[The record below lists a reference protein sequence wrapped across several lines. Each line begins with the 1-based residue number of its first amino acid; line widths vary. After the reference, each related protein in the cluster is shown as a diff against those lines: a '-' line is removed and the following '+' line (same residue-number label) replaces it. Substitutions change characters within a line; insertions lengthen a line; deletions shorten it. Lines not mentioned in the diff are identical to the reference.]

1 MKKAIFIALFFVLNL
16 TIVKAQFEFKYRKLT
31 TEDGLP
37 SNTIYSICEDK
48 KGNIV
53 LGTDNGIAIFNGN
66 QFNNLNINNGLSRP
80 YVVASTAD
88 KNGTVWAVSYFGQ
101 LQKLVNNKIINTNIS
116 TSYYNEILTTGNE
129 ILLFNRFNRLPNN
142 MGYQYL
148 LLTTSGKQKQVNQS
162 YNFRTKMVL
171 PFYVQNNEKIEI
183 VNNNI
188 VYKAYRI
195 PLPTQISLL
204 HKIIFR
210 KNDVC
215 LLDDNFLFIVDFN
228 GKILS
233 QIKIPMPLTASFKTN
248 TNSYNFSFITDN
260 NENCWLNIQ
269 KKGLFMLQNK
279 TWVNISNSL
288 NLSSEQNINF
298 LYGDKKGQVWI
309 ATHDEGLYCIPST
322 LIQSFKSSTAE
333 NFFNGFAFSQ
343 NKKRLF
349 ISTRFNLYSFEND
362 KLSHVNKY
370 KGDIKVDDYNQA
382 PVLLIQ
388 YNLAARWD
396 KKLGL
401 FIVAGRQLLK
411 TDKTGAYVLTV
422 SPQLVR
428 FKNGVSKSLLSA
440 NDATEKVN
448 NVVYHKNQYYFNNS
462 EKINIRKFDDNSLS
476 DVRDL
481 KVKITGFISDFT
493 FINDTMWVSA
503 NKKVYKLINE
513 KIVDSI
519 EKINNVQ
526 IGEVRKI
533 KNIGKNTFLC
543 SSSGLF
549 IINENRKFFLN
560 KYNFLPSNEVSNV
573 TVFGDELFVA
583 TKEGLAKIDLE
594 IFNSSFSKPIFE
606 VFKGKGKVQNEIKL
620 DHSEDQFSLNLVI
633 QTNNHPKNQVIN
645 YKIDNQDWIQ
655 NPNENINFQSLAYG
669 SHQLSVRVRDVN
681 SDWSTQTFKVYR
693 NYPFYL
699 KWWFVLAA
707 ALIIIALVWFLYYR
721 QVNKLKL
728 KQSQE
733 IFINNKILE
742 LRQSA
747 LAAMMNPHFIFNSLN
762 AVQYYINSQQGA
774 KASEHLAKLARLVRL
789 FLSQAAEP
797 FITVADEIKRLQ
809 IYLELEQIRFNN
821 FNFQITVGENI
832 KENELKIPNMV
843 LQPFIEN
850 AILHGVSHLQTNDG
864 LIDLKFSL
872 NEDVLTIDL
881 TDNGLGISQNNHN
894 NSEHVSKALH
904 MIKERLDILQQTYP
918 DKIFSL
924 TYHTPFPEQI
934 NKGHQVLL
942 RLSVFNQS

>member
-80 YVVASTAD
+80 YVVAATAD

-101 LQKLVNNKIINTNIS
+101 LQKLVNSKIINTNIS

-129 ILLFNRFNRLPNN
+129 ILLFNRFNRLRNN

-148 LLTTSGKQKQVNQS
+148 LLTTSRKQKPVKQS
-162 YNFRTKMVL
+162 DNFRTKMVL

-298 LYGDKKGQVWI
+298 LYSDKKGQVWI

-388 YNLAARWD
+388 DNLAARWD

-440 NDATEKVN
+440 NHATEKVN

-493 FINDTMWVSA
+493 FINDTMWVAA
-503 NKKVYKLINE
+503 NQKVYKIANE

-519 EKINNVQ
+519 VHINDVR
-526 IGEVRKI
+526 IGDVRKI
-533 KNIGKNTFLC
+533 KAIGKRIMIC
-543 SSSGLF
+543 SSAGLF
-549 IINENRKFFLN
+549 IINPKRNIYLN
-560 KYNFLPSNEVSNV
+560 KYNFLPSNDVINATFFENK
-573 TVFGDELFVA
+573 LFVA
-583 TKEGLAKIDLE
+583 TKDGLAKIDLK
-594 IFNSSFSKPIFE
+594 ILANSFSKPIYE
-606 VFKGKGKVQNEIKL
+606 LYKADHKVQKYITIADN
-620 DHSEDQFSLNLVI
+620 EDQFNLRLQI
-633 QTNNHPKNQVIN
+633 QNFNDPKNQIIHYRV
-645 YKIDNQDWIQ
+645 DNQNWIT
-655 NPNENINFQSLAYG
+655 NSNENINFQSIPYG
-669 SHQLSVRVRDVN
+669 LHTLFIRVKDVN
-681 SDWSTQTFKVYR
+681 SVWATQVFQVYR

-699 KWWFVLAA
+699 KWWFILVV
-707 ALIIIALVWFLYYR
+707 ALVFGATFLQLYF
-721 QVNKLKL
+721 NKLNSL
-728 KQSQE
+728 KRKQKQE
-733 IFINNKILE
+733 IAINNKIIE

-747 LAAMMNPHFIFNSLN
+747 LSAMMNPHFIFNSLN
-762 AVQYYINSQQGA
+762 AVQYFINSKQA
-774 KASEHLAKLARLVRL
+774 DKASEHLAKLARLVRL

-797 FITVADEIKRLQ
+797 FISVADELKRLN
-809 IYLELEQIRFNN
+809 IYLELEKTRFNN
-821 FNFQITVGENI
+821 FNYQIIVAQNI
-832 KENELKIPNMV
+832 NQATLKIPNMV

-850 AILHGVSHLQTNDG
+850 AILHGVSPLETNSG
-864 LIDLKFSL
+864 LITLQFSL
-872 NEDVLTIDL
+872 ANDILTITL
-881 TDNGLGISQNNHN
+881 TDNGFGMNETETETAHA
-894 NSEHVSKALH
+894 SKALK
-904 MIKERLDILQQTYP
+904 IITERFQILQQSYP
-918 DKIFSL
+918 QKIFSIV
-924 TYHTPFPEQI
+924 YQTPFPQQI
-934 NKGHQVLL
+934 AKGHRVIL
-942 RLSVFNQS
+942 RLSVINQL